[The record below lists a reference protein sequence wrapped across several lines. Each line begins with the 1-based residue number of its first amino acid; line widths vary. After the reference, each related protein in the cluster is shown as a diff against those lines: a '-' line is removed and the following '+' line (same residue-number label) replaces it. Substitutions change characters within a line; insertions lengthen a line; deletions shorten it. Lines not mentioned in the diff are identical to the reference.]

1 MIEIKQGKKYLITG
15 GSGFLG
21 IPLCIELLSRGAEVR
36 VLARDEGKLIALKQK
51 LPAVEIISGDVSDE
65 FEVRQAM
72 YGMSG
77 VFHLAASKHVGLAE
91 ILVRENIKTNT
102 IGSLHIFEQSLKNKI
117 DFVICVSTDKAA
129 QVSGVYGATKMLME
143 RLSHQYE
150 KINPECQ
157 YRVVRY
163 GNVLYSTGS
172 VLCKWKE
179 LIECDKTVIITDPT
193 ATRFFWTVDQA
204 IQLIFDCLNDAE
216 DSTPYCPSMK
226 SMKMGDLL
234 DAMIQ
239 KYSASDSCGP
249 DIKTIGLQPGENKH
263 ERILENG
270 PSSAETE
277 HFTIEEIKKLI

>member
-1 MIEIKQGKKYLITG
+1 MINIKADKKYLITG

-21 IPLCIELLSRGAEVR
+21 VPLCVELLSRGAAVR
-36 VLARDEGKLIALKQK
+36 VMSRDEGKLIELKQK
-51 LPAVEIISGDVSDE
+51 LPAIEIISGDVSDE

-72 YGMSG
+72 YGVAG

-91 ILVRENIKTNT
+91 KFVRENIKTNT
-102 IGSLHIFEQSLKNKI
+102 IGSMHILEQSVKNKI

-143 RLSHQYE
+143 RLCHQYE

-179 LIECDKTVIITDPT
+179 LLEHNKTVVMTDPT

-204 IQLIFDCLNDAE
+204 IQLIFDCLNTAK

-226 SMKMGDLL
+226 SMRMGDLL
-234 DAMIQ
+234 DAMVQ
-239 KYSASDSCGP
+239 KYNAGNDHDASVE
-249 DIKTIGLQPGENKH
+249 IIGLQPGENKH

-270 PSSAETE
+270 PTSAEAE
-277 HFTIEEIKKLI
+277 HFTVEEIKELI